1 MTPGLF
7 RELAHLFEV
16 ESRNNKELA
25 AIADELRRRTM
36 TEEKKKEDLE
46 IGGIVKMSTLKKLLK
61 VALVA
66 GLGFF
71 IGRKTA

>member
-1 MTPGLF
+1 M
-7 RELAHLFEV
+7 A
-16 ESRNNKELA
+16 
-25 AIADELRRRTM
+25 
-36 TEEKKKEDLE
+36 TEEKKKDELVL
-46 IGGIVKMSTLKKLLK
+46 GGIMKGSTLKKLFK